1 MKFIENNVRK
11 IAVEKGYRE
20 AARQILDAYLS
31 RKYALSISQLPDSI
45 ELSSSIEDLHGL
57 LKEMIENDSFKSD
70 ELLYYMNDMF
80 SDDTMQNLIFD

>member
-1 MKFIENNVRK
+1 MKFIEKNVRK
-11 IAVEKGYRE
+11 IATDKGFRE

-31 RKYALSISQLPDSI
+31 RKYALGIAQLPDSI
-45 ELSSSIEDLHGL
+45 ELSSAIHDLEGL

-80 SDDTMQNLIFD
+80 DDDTMQNLIFD